1 MEPPFQL
8 RSATFRD
15 REGGKYR
22 FEESDMTMRR
32 RTRLG
37 FVVCTSGCQGEAQG
51 GALRSR
57 LYSSGLNEPGRCGFR
72 VIFSKNTASIY
83 PISAQRCGSY
93 GTLRPTL

>member
-51 GALRSR
+51 GALRS
-57 LYSSGLNEPGRCGFR
+57 
-72 VIFSKNTASIY
+72 
-83 PISAQRCGSY
+83 
-93 GTLRPTL
+93 